1 MLENSIQK
9 IAEMDNERASLMKNL
24 ADMTVASVL
33 NSNRQLRPAMSTI
46 DTQTY
51 KLSNHPEIVNELN
64 NI

>member
-1 MLENSIQK
+1 
-9 IAEMDNERASLMKNL
+9 MDNERASLMKNL

-33 NSNRQLRPAMSTI
+33 NSDRQLRPAMSTI